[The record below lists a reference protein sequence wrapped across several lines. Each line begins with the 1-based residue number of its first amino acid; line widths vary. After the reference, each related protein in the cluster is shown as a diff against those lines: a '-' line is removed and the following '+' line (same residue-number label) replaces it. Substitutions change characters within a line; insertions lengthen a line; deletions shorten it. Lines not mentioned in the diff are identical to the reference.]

1 MEKVPCVSFSI
12 AFMLS
17 CLHSFP
23 SLASLAFLP
32 SLKVRRLFVKESSLK
47 VQLRSFHC
55 TFWCCLSTKETAFA
69 TPSSVT
75 LDFWS
80 SVTLDSSV
88 PELATIGE
96 NSNVL
101 LSGEWPKFWMSGDL
115 TTLFF
120 LKLFLVDVDNDHG
133 SSVILTVSSSSEE
146 KESFALNL
154 LSCSEFLAPQLGFS
168 IISSDLWQSIDT
180 EVKKKTV
187 SLRAGISIFDLP
199 KTNLSSKLVLSKS
212 RSFLQT
218 PWVFSGNLWKH
229 MGLVQGQSTELE
241 TATEI
246 IPTKTSL
253 FWSSWEIETYRCAS
267 LRFNFP
273 MYSFFSK
280 TAFSDCRNSIL
291 KCSKGVFSFN
301 SFKLITGQLHLS
313 FFFTVYFS

>member
-69 TPSSVT
+69 TPISVT

-120 LKLFLVDVDNDHG
+120 LKLFLVDNDNDHG

-180 EVKKKTV
+180 EVKKK
-187 SLRAGISIFDLP
+187 LYL
-199 KTNLSSKLVLSKS
+199 L
-212 RSFLQT
+212 
-218 PWVFSGNLWKH
+218 
-229 MGLVQGQSTELE
+229 ELE
-241 TATEI
+241 SLSLICQKPTFRPNLLCQNPALSYRRHEDFQEI
-246 IPTKTSL
+246 CENIWGWCK
-253 FWSSWEIETYRCAS
+253 IKAQ
-267 LRFNFP
+267 N
-273 MYSFFSK
+273 
-280 TAFSDCRNSIL
+280 
-291 KCSKGVFSFN
+291 
-301 SFKLITGQLHLS
+301 
-313 FFFTVYFS
+313 